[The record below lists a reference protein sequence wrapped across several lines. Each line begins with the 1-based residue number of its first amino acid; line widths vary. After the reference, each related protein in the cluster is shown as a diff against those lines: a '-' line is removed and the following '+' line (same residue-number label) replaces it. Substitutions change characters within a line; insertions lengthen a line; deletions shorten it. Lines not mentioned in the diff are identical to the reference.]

1 MREIIAEGS
10 SVEDAVQNAL
20 RRMGVQRNQVE
31 VEVLEEGSRGF
42 LGLIGGRTAKVRVQ
56 KRVTP
61 EEVIRGFI
69 EDVIKSMDLNVE
81 YKICFDDGYWR
92 VELSGDDIK
101 FLIGRR
107 GETLN
112 ALQLLVNLA
121 VNKRLGEKVRILLDA
136 EGYRERREE
145 ALRKL
150 ARRIAERVRR
160 TKKDITLEPMPPQ
173 ERRIIHLELQNKKGI
188 FTISQGREP
197 YRRIAICYKN
207 SDYKDE
213 SKE

>member
-150 ARRIAERVRR
+150 ARRIADRVRR